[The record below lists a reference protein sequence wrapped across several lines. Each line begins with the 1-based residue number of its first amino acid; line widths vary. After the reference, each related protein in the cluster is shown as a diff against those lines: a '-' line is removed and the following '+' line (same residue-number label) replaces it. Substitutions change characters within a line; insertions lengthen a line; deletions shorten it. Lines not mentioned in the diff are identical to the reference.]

1 MKFRIKD
8 LQNYLRGKID
18 WKKVAQDLT
27 LKSFETNFSND
38 VLETDILPNR
48 YADASS
54 LIGLAKEISKVSGI
68 HGSYGFQTDNTDN
81 IYQHKSALDPYKSV
95 KKNPYKS
102 VSDPHK
108 SVNLVKVQTPH
119 CFYYFGKVILNVE
132 NKPSPKWLKEF
143 VEFYGFNSIN
153 FLVDLANFVMIEYG
167 APLHIFDL
175 DKISLPIYI
184 RLAKKG
190 EKFIS
195 LEDKEYKLLGGE
207 IVIADKKKILGL
219 AGIKGGKN
227 SAVDLQ
233 TKNIF
238 IEAAVFDPVKIYSTS
253 RKLNLKTDAS
263 FRFERKVAPI
273 RSLQA
278 LLRLSFLIQEN
289 LGGEVLKGVIG
300 EKKLKEK
307 VINFNIERLNK
318 FLGINFRKEEIR
330 KILKSL
336 EIKIVSENKNTMRL
350 IPPLDRL
357 DLETE
362 EDIIEE
368 IIRIYDL
375 NKIPAIYETPPKEV
389 SIAPEIEFNNYLR
402 KILTKAGYDEVHNY
416 SFFGDKDL
424 NNLNRVN
431 PRINQ
436 RESAVEI
443 LNPISENYKYFQT
456 RLIPNL
462 LKSVRLNQF
471 YFKEIRIFE
480 ISKVAYYIHGLNG
493 SNTDKTDKKYP
504 YESALDPYRSVNE
517 EYHLGIGFAFKD
529 PEEILKELKGVL
541 KVLEEELKIN
551 FNLKE
556 IDQNQVE
563 IFIHG
568 LNRSNTDYTDN
579 RNQYKSA
586 LDPRKSMNKNP
597 YESVLDPRQS
607 ALEKI
612 GIFSLIPKKVLEDYD
627 LDLEVGAI
635 ELNLEKLRKY
645 QKLIKKFEPWPVFPS
660 IVRDLSFFV
669 DEKIKFSEIE
679 KEIKKQKI
687 NFLTEIKLI
696 DVYFTDK
703 KSMTLRFIF
712 NHPQRSLKDEEVN
725 LEMRKIEEFL
735 KEKYRIILR

>member
-18 WKKVAQDLT
+18 WKKVSQDLT
-27 LKSFETNFSND
+27 LKSFETNFSD
-38 VLETDILPNR
+38 DILEVDILPNR
-48 YADASS
+48 YPDASS
-54 LIGLAKEISKVSGI
+54 LIGLAKEISRVSGVKI
-68 HGSYGFQTDNTDN
+68 KKENNSHKFVPISRQFAN
-81 IYQHKSALDPYKSV
+81 I
-95 KKNPYKS
+95 
-102 VSDPHK
+102 
-108 SVNLVKVQTPH
+108 VKVQTTH
-119 CFYYFGKVILNVE
+119 CFYYFGKVILDVK
-132 NKPSPKWLKEF
+132 NKPSPGWLKEF

-175 DKISLPIYI
+175 DKIDPVPESYTRAKHGTGSRTVLRSGSGQSTVQGKLLNKKKIYV

-190 EKFIS
+190 EKFVS
-195 LEDKEYKLLGGE
+195 LEDKEYKLLGEE
-207 IVIADKKKILGL
+207 IVIADKRKILGL

-238 IEAAVFDPVKIYSTS
+238 IEAAVFDPAKIYSTS

-273 RSLQA
+273 RSLEA
-278 LLRLSFLIQEN
+278 LSRLSSLIQEN
-289 LGGEVLKGVIG
+289 LGGEVIKGVIG

-307 VINFNIERLNK
+307 VINLNIERLNK
-318 FLGINFRKEEIR
+318 FTGINFRKEGIR
-330 KILKSL
+330 KILESL
-336 EIKIVSENKNTMRL
+336 EIKINPVPEQSTVRGRNTMRL

-375 NKIPAIYETPPKEV
+375 NKIPALYEIPSKEV

-402 KILTKAGYDEVHNY
+402 KILTKVGYDEVHNY

-424 NNLNRVN
+424 NNLIRVD
-431 PRINQ
+431 PRVDP
-436 RESAVEI
+436 RRSACVEV

-456 RLIPNL
+456 SLIPNL
-462 LKSVRLNQF
+462 LKSVYLNQF
-471 YFKEIRIFE
+471 YFKEIRVFE
-480 ISKVAYYIHGLNG
+480 ISKVAYYADIN
-493 SNTDKTDKKYP
+493 YP
-504 YESALDPYRSVNE
+504 NDNRINYPNRKPNKNLKFGHDSGKVFGQYSGNDLSPRRSALCEY
-517 EYHLGIGFAFKD
+517 YHLGISFALKN

-541 KVLEEELKIN
+541 RVLESELKIN

-556 IDQNQVE
+556 ISQNQAE
-563 IFIHG
+563 IFI
-568 LNRSNTDYTDN
+568 NNEN
-579 RNQYKSA
+579 
-586 LDPRKSMNKNP
+586 
-597 YESVLDPRQS
+597 
-607 ALEKI
+607 I
-612 GIFSLIPKKVLEDYD
+612 GIFALIPKKVLEDYD
-627 LDLEVGAI
+627 LDLEVGVI
-635 ELNLEKLRKY
+635 ELNLEKLKKY
-645 QKLIKKFEPWPVFPS
+645 QKLIKEFEPWPVFPS

-679 KEIKKQKI
+679 KEIKKEKF
-687 NFLTEIKLI
+687 NFLKEINLI
-696 DVYFTDK
+696 DIYFTDK
-703 KSMTLRFIF
+703 KSITLRFIF

-725 LEMRKIEEFL
+725 LEMIKIEEFL
-735 KEKYRIILR
+735 KEKYKIILR